1 LERALAIRGK
11 MTSFRRSGAGA
22 PGSSLVGSTLNPRHL
37 RELGTDLPDRSDQDC
52 LMYQPSV
59 ELT

>member
-1 LERALAIRGK
+1 